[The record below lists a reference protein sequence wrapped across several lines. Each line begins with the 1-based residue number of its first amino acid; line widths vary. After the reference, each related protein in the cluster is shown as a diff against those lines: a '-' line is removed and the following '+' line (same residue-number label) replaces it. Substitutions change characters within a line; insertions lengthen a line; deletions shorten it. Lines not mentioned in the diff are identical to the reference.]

1 MKLIHLIWNII
12 KNLLWTLFIVII
24 YFLLIGTI
32 KTGGF
37 ENYFFY
43 QNSRDWRDISAQIS
57 ILEPASLSNIFYSDS
72 DIYEILKDYVKWNQD
87 NLTGNLVD
95 SGSVDQTNEDLVNV
109 YDPEFEEEFNEG
121 FDNVYTG
128 EDLTGA
134 DYGFNDNVSN

>member
-1 MKLIHLIWNII
+1 M
-12 KNLLWTLFIVII
+12 
-24 YFLLIGTI
+24 LIGTI
-32 KTGGF
+32 KTWWF

-87 NLTGNLVD
+87 NLTWNLVD
-95 SGSVDQTNEDLVNV
+95 SWSVDQTNEDLVNV
-109 YDPEFEEEFNEG
+109 YDPEFEEEFNEW
-121 FDNVYTG
+121 FDNVYTW

-134 DYGFNDNVSN
+134 DYWFNDNVSN